1 MKTITILIS
10 RTLACLG
17 FIVMSTLA
25 HTQTTA
31 NPASPAVAGRIEF
44 VNGNAQIKKPSGSSA
59 PVQKGSTVAEGD
71 TISTAGASN
80 VQIKFTDT
88 SMVALEANSEFKI
101 SNYTYNGRADGSENL
116 LFDFLRGTLRTVS
129 GLIGKTNKKAYK
141 LQTATATIG
150 IRGTAGKISTDAA
163 GTSIATSEG
172 AFILFDKEGKQS
184 IDVPAGR
191 VGFVGADGLAP
202 KLIAVRPGMSDS
214 NSQAQLL
221 DDFNFARGNR
231 IFITR
236 ERDATGSEVTLLNVG
251 SVVVDSNGPSPAAG
265 GFDYVTVYLQNG
277 APIDNASLGKFEL
290 SREGDPYRIAI
301 KSGNSTYEIY
311 RGDATGPRS
320 ANAAQVAERDRSLY
334 MLWGRWSNGVVTIPP
349 QQLDGSPSVQVQ
361 LTGNQSY
368 HYVVGLPATNV
379 PTAGVFSYDAVGA
392 TQPTSLDGSFIGTMN
407 LRYFVADFTQRKI
420 GLGFDVK
427 GQGTTYA
434 VNTTGGAA
442 NTTNSE
448 LNLRTGASGS
458 FSANNLPTSYSGP
471 AGSTT
476 CNPFCSTFVRGS
488 FAGPGATEAGFQYAI
503 RPADLFGLALANGG
517 TAITGVAV
525 VRRK

>member
-1 MKTITILIS
+1 MKAMTLLIT
-10 RTLACLG
+10 RTLAALA
-17 FIVMSTLA
+17 FIGMNASAFAQT
-25 HTQTTA
+25 TTA
-31 NPASPAVAGRIEF
+31 NAVAGRIEF
-44 VNGNAQIKKPSGSSA
+44 ISGTAQIKKPSGTST
-59 PVQKGSTVAEGD
+59 PVQKGSAVAEGD

-116 LFDFLRGTLRTVS
+116 LFDFLRGSLRTVS
-129 GLIGKTNKKAYK
+129 GFIGRTNKKAYK

-150 IRGTAGKISTDAA
+150 IRGTAGKITTDAA

-172 AFILFDKEGKQS
+172 AFVLFDKEGKQS

-191 VGFVGADGLAP
+191 VGFVGADGSAP
-202 KLIAVRPGMSDS
+202 KLIAVRPGMTDS
-214 NSQAQLL
+214 SSNAQLL
-221 DDFNFARGNR
+221 DDFNFARRNK
-231 IFITR
+231 IFISR
-236 ERDATGSEVTLLNVG
+236 ERDATGAEVALLNVG
-251 SVVVDSNGPSPAAG
+251 SVVVDSNGPSPAPG
-265 GFDYVTVYLQNG
+265 GFDYITVYLQNG

-290 SREGDPYRIAI
+290 SREGDPYRIAL

-320 ANAAQVAERDRSLY
+320 TNAAQVAERDRSLY
-334 MLWGRWSNGVVTIPP
+334 ILWGRWSNGVVTIPP
-349 QQLDGSPSVQVQ
+349 QMLDGSPAVQVQ

-368 HYVVGLPATNV
+368 HYVVGLPATQV
-379 PTAGVFSYDAVGA
+379 PTGGVFSYDAIGA
-392 TQPTSLDGSFIGTMN
+392 TQPTSLDGNFIGNMN

-427 GQGTTYA
+427 GNGSTYA

-458 FSANNLPTSYSGP
+458 FTANNIPTVYSGP
-471 AGSTT
+471 TGSTT
-476 CNPFCSTFVRGS
+476 CNPNCSTFVRGS

-503 RPADLFGLALANGG
+503 RPADNLGLALTGG
-517 TAITGVAV
+517 GNAITGVAV